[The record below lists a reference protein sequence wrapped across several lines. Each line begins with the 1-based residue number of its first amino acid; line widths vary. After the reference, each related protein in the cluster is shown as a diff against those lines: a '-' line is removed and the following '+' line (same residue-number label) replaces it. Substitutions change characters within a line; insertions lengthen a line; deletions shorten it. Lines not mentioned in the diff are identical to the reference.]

1 MCVDCTGED
10 FLRCKPLVS
19 TECVIYKGEDI
30 PCLNVCKGEKLS
42 SVEVK
47 ILNKICELVGKVDMS
62 SVVLPD
68 CLITA
73 WGTKDKSILNFIQF
87 VLDQFCLLNSTDT
100 VESTINVDYM
110 CLASNPCI
118 NTQAI
123 VTVPKAIQD
132 IIIYLCDL
140 AGKVNII
147 ENSTIPNLN
156 NKITTL
162 TNRVTTLENNNTTL
176 VNSITT
182 INSRINCII
191 TNLNANS
198 ITIPC

>member
-1 MCVDCTGED
+1 MCVDCIGED
-10 FLRCKPLVS
+10 FIKCKPLVS

-42 SVEVK
+42 TVEIK
-47 ILNKICELVGKVDMS
+47 ILNKICVLVGNTDMS
-62 SVVLPD
+62 SIVLPT

-87 VLDQFCLLNSTDT
+87 VLDQFCLLHSTET
-100 VESTINVDYM
+100 VEPAIDIDYM
-110 CLASNPCI
+110 CLANNPCI
-118 NTQAI
+118 NTQ
-123 VTVPKAIQD
+123 VTVTIPKAIQD

-140 AGKVNII
+140 ANKVSII
-147 ENSTIPNLN
+147 ENSTIPNLD

-162 TNRVTTLENNNTTL
+162 TNRVTTLESNNTTL
-176 VNSITT
+176 INSIST
-182 INSRINCII
+182 INSRINCIV

>member
-10 FLRCKPLVS
+10 FIRCKPLVS
-19 TECVIYKGEDI
+19 TECVIYKGKNI

-47 ILNKICELVGKVDMS
+47 ILDKICELVGDVDMS
-62 SVVLPD
+62 SVVLPT
-68 CLITA
+68 CLVTA
-73 WGTKDKSILNFIQF
+73 WGTKDKSVFNFIQF
-87 VLDQFCLLNSTDT
+87 VLDQFCLLNSTEIIEPQID
-100 VESTINVDYM
+100 IDYM
-110 CLASNPCI
+110 CLSNNPCI
-118 NTQAI
+118 NTQVV

-140 AGKVNII
+140 SDKVNII
-147 ENSTIPNLN
+147 ENSTIPNLDT
-156 NKITTL
+156 KITTL
-162 TNRVTTLENNNTTL
+162 TNRVANLENSNTTL
-176 VNSITT
+176 INSITT
-182 INSRINCII
+182 INNRINCIV